1 MSILIT
7 GCSGFVGGH
16 LTQYLKTKDIEYDCL
31 VRDKSNKQFIIP
43 DNNIRVVIHLAGRA
57 HVLNETSQ
65 SPYMDFY
72 QVNCEFALKVA
83 KAAYE
88 QGMKR
93 FVYVSSVGVYG
104 KSCSNEFL
112 SESSELNPVEDY
124 AKSKFEAE
132 RELKKLSES
141 LGFELVIV
149 RPALV
154 YGYDAPGNI
163 ERLLA
168 LIYKY
173 RTIPIAEKNNSR
185 TFIYVENLVQFLLV
199 AGSHPNAKGKIFN
212 AADDGVSTRT
222 LVSYLAKGMSK
233 KPMLFSLPRVI
244 WKLLLGPLGKKKI
257 YEQLFEDLK
266 LDMSLAKRELDWSQV
281 HSTKS
286 ALIETGKIY
295 ARNIKKEAN

>member
-7 GCSGFVGGH
+7 GSSGFVGGH
-16 LTQYLKTKDIEYDCL
+16 LTQYLKTKNIEYDCL
-31 VRDKSNKQFIIP
+31 VRDKSNKQFKIP

-72 QVNCEFALKVA
+72 QANCEFALKVA
-83 KAAYE
+83 KAAYD

-93 FVYVSSVGVYG
+93 FIYVSSVGVYG
-104 KSCSNEFL
+104 KSCSNELL
-112 SESSELNPVEDY
+112 SVSSELNPVEDY

-132 RELKKLSES
+132 LELKKISES

-163 ERLLA
+163 ERLLG

-173 RTIPIAEKNNSR
+173 RTIPIAEKNNRR
-185 TFIYVENLVQFLLV
+185 TFIYVDNLVQFLLV
-199 AGSHPNAKGKIFN
+199 AASHPNAKGKIFN
-212 AADDGVSTRT
+212 AADDGISTLT
-222 LVSYLAKGMSK
+222 LISCLATGMGK
-233 KPMLFSLPRVI
+233 KPFLFSLPRVL
-244 WKLLLGPLGKKKI
+244 WKLLLGIIGKQKV

-281 HSTKS
+281 HPTNT
-286 ALIETGKIY
+286 ALIETGKVY
-295 ARNIKKEAN
+295 VSNLKKEVN